1 MENILTERF
10 IKEVFLL
17 GIHKIDDYYAIYAAI
32 MPYFNE
38 IVNLLTITIL
48 KPTFGISLFYHF
60 TTNFHQIIVNSIVTL
75 LSISGILANSVRI
88 ANRYT
93 SEKGLLVGMMFTIFS
108 FVIPNIFMYDFLKLF
123 KNNFVK
129 LIIGLIVI
137 YILDVIIHLIVY
149 LYRINILE
157 REEKKIQEDNKR

>member
-1 MENILTERF
+1 MESIVTERF
-10 IKEVFLL
+10 IKEVFFL

-38 IVNLLTITIL
+38 IVNLLTISIL
-48 KPTFGISLFYHF
+48 KPRFGISLFYHF

-75 LSISGILANSVRI
+75 FSISGILANSVRV

-93 SEKGLLVGMMFTIFS
+93 SDKGLLIGMMFTIFS
-108 FVIPNIFMYDFLKLF
+108 FLIPNIFMYDFLKLF

-129 LIIGLIVI
+129 LIVGLIVI

-149 LYRINILE
+149 LYRINVLE
-157 REEKKIQEDNKR
+157 REGEKISRG

>member
-1 MENILTERF
+1 MESIVTERF
-10 IKEVFLL
+10 IKEVFFL

-48 KPTFGISLFYHF
+48 KPRFGISLFYHF

-93 SEKGLLVGMMFTIFS
+93 SDKGLLVGMMFTIFS
-108 FVIPNIFMYDFLKLF
+108 FLIPNIFMYDFLKLF

-129 LIIGLIVI
+129 FIAGLLVI

-157 REEKKIQEDNKR
+157 REGEGEKNSRG